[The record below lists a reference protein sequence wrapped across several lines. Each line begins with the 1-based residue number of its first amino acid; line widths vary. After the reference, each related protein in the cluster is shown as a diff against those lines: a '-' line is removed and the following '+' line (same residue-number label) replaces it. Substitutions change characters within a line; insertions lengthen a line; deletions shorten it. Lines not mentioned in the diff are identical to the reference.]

1 MSIPVTF
8 EEDGG
13 SGLVAVGTP
22 LWDAAKRLG
31 IRMRAECKGLGQCEG
46 CAVRIMSGSDSLS
59 AATSGELKILGAER
73 LLAGERLAC
82 QTRLIKAGAVTAQLI
97 PPSNASATVT
107 TPSPFKQQVGDF
119 IESEAKAVSETM
131 NMIRGKTNQLVEKF
145 LNLNPPK
152 VNAKQKVAQ
161 SDPTDHHSA

>member
-1 MSIPVTF
+1 MSIPISF

-13 SGLVAVGTP
+13 SGLVALGTP

-46 CAVRIMSGSDSLS
+46 CVVRIVSGSDSLS
-59 AATSGELKILGAER
+59 PATEAELKILGAER
-73 LLAGERLAC
+73 LLGGERLAC
-82 QTRLIKAGAVTAQLI
+82 QTRFIKAGAVTAQLI
-97 PPSNASATVT
+97 PPSNARARVT
-107 TPSPFKQQVGDF
+107 TSSPFKQQVGDF
-119 IESEAKAVSETM
+119 IESEAKSVSEAM

-152 VNAKQKVAQ
+152 VNAKEKVAQ
-161 SDPTDHHSA
+161 SDATDHESA